1 MNLRLTALLFL
12 ISLIVPCQKNVC
24 QEQDT
29 LWIQADSLRYI
40 LTALSKGIEYKNN
53 NYILTN
59 IINYKDSIIVKLSD
73 RNELLFQQLQMK
85 PTEIIKHNWFITFL
99 VSSVVLITSTAI
111 YISILK

>member
-1 MNLRLTALLFL
+1 MNLKSIVFL
-12 ISLIVPCQKNVC
+12 YLIFLIVPCQKSVC

-73 RNELLFQQLQMK
+73 RNELLFQQLRLK
-85 PTEIIKHNWFITFL
+85 PKEIIKHNWFITFICTSIAL
-99 VSSVVLITSTAI
+99 IISAGLSV
-111 YISILK
+111 SILK